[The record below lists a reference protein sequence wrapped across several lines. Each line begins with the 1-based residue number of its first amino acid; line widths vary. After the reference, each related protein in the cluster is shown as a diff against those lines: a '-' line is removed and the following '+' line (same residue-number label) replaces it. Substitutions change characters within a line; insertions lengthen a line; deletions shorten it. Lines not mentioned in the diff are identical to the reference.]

1 MSKFDPGTKQ
11 SCPECSIKFYDLNK
25 RPAVCPK
32 CEHSYN
38 PDAGVKPVKKPDPEP
53 VVEAEDKAEDGDKP
67 AAETEAEIEG
77 LDAEDEEAESL
88 ALDGDKPAIMAS
100 GDDDDDSDP
109 SESGAS
115 LPEGFTEEGVED
127 DSDALADDD
136 DEEEIDLG
144 EGLET
149 D

>member
-11 SCPECSIKFYDLNK
+11 TCPECSIKFYDLNK

-38 PDAGVKPVKKPDPEP
+38 PDAGVKPVKKPDPAP
-53 VVEAEDKAEDGDKP
+53 VVKSDDEAEDADTS
-67 AAETEAEIEG
+67 AVETETEIEG
-77 LDAEDEEAESL
+77 LDAEDEEAKSL
-88 ALDGDKPAIMAS
+88 ELDGDKPVIMAS
-100 GDDDDDSDP
+100 SDDDDDSDP
-109 SESGAS
+109 AEAGAS

-127 DSDALADDD
+127 DSDALADN
-136 DEEEIDLG
+136 EEEIDIDDS
-144 EGLET
+144 LET